1 MDKKIKDAFLFLLK
15 QGLWGKRIEPISA
28 FYMNKEEWSL
38 IFQISQSQT
47 VEGIVYEGVLLLPNE
62 FYPPYEILLK
72 WTAKIDSIER
82 FNKKVRNSLSILADG
97 LTQNNIKFL
106 LLKGL
111 GLADNYNKPLL
122 RVSGDIDLYFPTL
135 EDYNNANSLLR
146 TKGIIIN
153 KGDHHSVFYIFNN
166 VEIEHHTK
174 MIDVFNPF
182 CQKYI
187 KDLISSEFV
196 NNTSLLINEKQ
207 ILTPSYTLSQ
217 VQANAHILKHYL
229 GFGIGLRQICDV
241 ARLCYVKDES
251 FDGQKLKS
259 IYLRLGLERWMNVI
273 HNLLV
278 KDLGLEESKLP
289 YKIELDY
296 DTHPIMNDIFNSGN
310 FGFHEIRYRDG
321 ESNLS
326 DRYYK
331 RDNVFKRVLPHI
343 TKSINLVPK
352 EVFWY
357 PMSKLYTKLTGG

>member
-28 FYMNKEEWSL
+28 FNMNKEEWSL
-38 IFQISQSQT
+38 IYQISLSQT

-62 FYPPYEILLK
+62 YYPPYEILLK

-97 LTQNNIKFL
+97 LIQNNIKFL

-182 CQKYI
+182 RQKYI
-187 KDLISSEFV
+187 KDIISSEFE
-196 NNTSLLINEKQ
+196 NNRSLLINEKQ

-259 IYLRLGLERWMNVI
+259 IYIKLGLERWMNVI

-278 KDLGLEESKLP
+278 KDLG
-289 YKIELDY
+289 
-296 DTHPIMNDIFNSGN
+296 
-310 FGFHEIRYRDG
+310 
-321 ESNLS
+321 
-326 DRYYK
+326 
-331 RDNVFKRVLPHI
+331 
-343 TKSINLVPK
+343 
-352 EVFWY
+352 
-357 PMSKLYTKLTGG
+357 

>member
-28 FYMNKEEWSL
+28 FNMNKEEWSL

-182 CQKYI
+182 RQKYI
-187 KDLISSEFV
+187 KDLISSEFE
-196 NNTSLLINEKQ
+196 NNRSLLINEKQ

-259 IYLRLGLERWMNVI
+259 TYIKLGLERWMNVI

-289 YKIELDY
+289 YIIELDY

-310 FGFHEIRYRDG
+310 FGFHEIRYRNG
-321 ESNLS
+321 ENNLS

-331 RDNVFKRVLPHI
+331 RDKIFKRVLPHI
-343 TKSINLVPK
+343 TKSIKLVPK

-357 PMSKLYTKLTGG
+357 PMSKLYTKFTGN

>member
-1 MDKKIKDAFLFLLK
+1 MDKKIRDAFLLLLK
-15 QGLWGKRIEPISA
+15 QGLWGKRIEPISG
-28 FYMNKEEWSL
+28 FNFNKQEWSL
-38 IFQISQSQT
+38 IYQISLSQT
-47 VEGIVYEGVLLLPNE
+47 VEGIVYEGILLLPNE
-62 FYPPYEILLK
+62 LYPPYEILLR

-111 GLADNYNKPLL
+111 GLAENYNQPLL

-146 TKGIIIN
+146 AKGSIIN
-153 KGDHHSVFYIFNN
+153 KGDHHSVFYVFNN

-187 KDLISSEFV
+187 KDLISGEV
-196 NNTSLLINEKQ
+196 NNNGTLVINEQQ
-207 ILTPSYTLSQ
+207 ISIPSYTLSQ
-217 VQANAHILKHYL
+217 VQANAHILKHYM

-241 ARLCYVKDES
+241 ARLCQVKDES
-251 FDGQKLKS
+251 FNGNELKS
-259 IYLRLGLERWMNVI
+259 IYIRLGLERWMNVI
-273 HNLLV
+273 HNLLI

-289 YKIELDY
+289 YQIERDY
-296 DTHPIMNDIFNSGN
+296 DTEPIMNDIFNSGN

-331 RDNVFKRVLPHI
+331 RDNLFKRVIPHI
-343 TKSINLVPK
+343 IKSINLVPK

-357 PMSKLYTKLTGG
+357 PMNKLYAKLTGN